1 LNCKEEEGR
10 RLHLWRMMMMGSTF
24 LSACTKE

>member
-10 RLHLWRMMMMGSTF
+10 RLHLWRMMMGSTF
-24 LSACTKE
+24 LRACTKE